1 MTIQSLISHTV
12 PRILTLGGIAWLAV
26 AAADRTSP
34 SHVAVSEGVFLTTA
48 SWEATADD
56 VEYARQV
63 WTTPQPEMPNQERV
77 YSWNDADE

>member
-26 AAADRTSP
+26 AAADSTSP
-34 SHVAVSEGVFLTTA
+34 SYVAISEGASLTTA
-48 SWEATADD
+48 SWEASADD
-56 VEYARQV
+56 VEYARLV
-63 WTTPQPEMPNQERV
+63 WITPQPELPNRERA